1 MRVDDVAG
9 NICPALPGPNLVAE
23 LGRGTTPVHFV
34 VDDVASIGTLFG
46 G

>member
-9 NICPALPGPNLVAE
+9 IICPALPGPDLVAE
-23 LGRGTTPVHFV
+23 LGGTTPVHYV
-34 VDDVASIGTLFG
+34 VDDVASASTLCG